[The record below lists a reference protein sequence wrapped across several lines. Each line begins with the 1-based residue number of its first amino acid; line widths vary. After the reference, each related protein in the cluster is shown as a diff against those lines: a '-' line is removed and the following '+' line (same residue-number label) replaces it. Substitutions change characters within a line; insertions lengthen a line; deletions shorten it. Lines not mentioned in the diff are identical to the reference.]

1 MDIAYQ
7 EIHHCTWEEY
17 KRKLAEMR
25 KIGEKLDAEIKR
37 DREQSII
44 EWKENFHSDEAIQGL
59 SKKNVIAYCY
69 EKGKKCVF
77 PQQLADW
84 KKCVL
89 DEAESEDYTNCLEDA
104 VELMEALEEGKPVEE
119 VVNMLN
125 NQGHS
130 NRTIYITKAIV
141 FNFSKR
147 GAEFLRATF
156 RGYIPEQRMEEIIE
170 REKEISRLESLQS
183 EQERQRRV

>member
-1 MDIAYQ
+1 MF
-7 EIHHCTWEEY
+7 ENVVRPSVLTC
-17 KRKLAEMR
+17 
-25 KIGEKLDAEIKR
+25 R
-37 DREQSII
+37 DY
-44 EWKENFHSDEAIQGL
+44 
-59 SKKNVIAYCY
+59 V
-69 EKGKKCVF
+69 
-77 PQQLADW
+77 P
-84 KKCVL
+84 
-89 DEAESEDYTNCLEDA
+89 
-104 VELMEALEEGKPVEE
+104 GKPVEE